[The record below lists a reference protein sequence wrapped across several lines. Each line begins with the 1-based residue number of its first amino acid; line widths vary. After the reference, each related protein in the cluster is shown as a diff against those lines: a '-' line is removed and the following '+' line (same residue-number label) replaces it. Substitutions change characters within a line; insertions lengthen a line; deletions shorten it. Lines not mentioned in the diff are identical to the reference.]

1 MSERLVG
8 TRRWIAGRAARGPRA
23 PRLDDAPLATVLR
36 RTARLARLALPDP
49 RLAAR
54 VREIRRSGLFDR
66 AFYRATNPGLH
77 PIYRRFPERHYLL
90 FGERAGVWPS
100 AGFSPTAYLARN
112 RDLGALGSP
121 LLHYLRIGRS
131 EGRSAEPMPEGALE
145 PAELSGLARRP
156 PASAFAAAVHVHYA
170 ELWPEIRDAL
180 RGCGVALDLF
190 VTVSER
196 GAETRRTLSRI
207 RADWP
212 DARVVATPN
221 RGRDILPFVRL
232 VEAGLLDPYAA
243 VCKLHTKRSP
253 HRGDGD
259 RWRRHLVG
267 SLLDPARL
275 PGRLVAFQAD
285 AEAALWVADGQIYRG
300 RRHWGPNEARALD
313 LLARAG
319 LAADPAALGFPGGS
333 MCWMKPAV
341 IARVRA
347 LGLRPQDFEP
357 EQAQLDGT
365 LAHAFERAFGYLAT
379 SGGGAILEASQL
391 DRAART
397 AQPEAGT
404 TRSRVSAAISSNRRA
419 S

>member
-1 MSERLVG
+1 MGS
-8 TRRWIAGRAARGPRA
+8 RRWVFGRRFRGAAA
-23 PRLDDAPLATVLR
+23 PARLDDAPLATLLR

-90 FGERAGVWPS
+90 FGESAGLWPC

-112 RDLGALGSP
+112 RDLGDLRAP
-121 LLHYLRIGRS
+121 LLHYARTGRA
-131 EGRSAEPMPEGALE
+131 EGRSGEPLAEGDLE
-145 PAELSGLARRP
+145 PGDLAALARRP
-156 PASAFAAAVHVHYA
+156 PGSAFAAAVHIHYA

-196 GAETRRTLSRI
+196 GAGTAEVVRRI
-207 RADWP
+207 QADWSE
-212 DARVVATPN
+212 ARVVATPN
-221 RGRDILPFVRL
+221 RGRDILPFARL
-232 VEAGLLDPYAA
+232 VAAGLLDPYAA

-259 RWRRHLVG
+259 RWRRHLIAG
-267 SLLDPARL
+267 LLDPARL
-275 PGRLVAFQAD
+275 ASRLEAFLAD
-285 AEAALWVADGQIYRG
+285 AEATLWVADGQIYRG
-300 RRHWGPNEARALD
+300 RRRWGLNEARALD

-333 MCWMKPAV
+333 MGWMKPAV
-341 IARVRA
+341 VARVRA
-347 LGLRPQDFEP
+347 LGLEPQDFEP
-357 EQAQLDGT
+357 ERAQLDGT
-365 LAHAFERAFGYLAT
+365 LAHAFERALGYLAAAD
-379 SGGGAILEASQL
+379 GGAIREASEL
-391 DRAART
+391 DRAARA
-397 AQPEAGT
+397 AQPDAGT